1 MHYIVDPYI
10 TMLHI
15 SKCRLRGDDVKC
27 TTLSSSI
34 AMDHTAQLIMTTMSN
49 LNTNVDN
56 IPIGNH
62 VTMYQSFVD
71 AWSLLALPTIE
82 LLLSSSKSAAA
93 ATDIFNQTI
102 LHRASEGG
110 VLAVVQA
117 ALRALPSSL
126 NLLDAAG
133 ETPLDRAWARYHVVV
148 IRWLEKQGAKRGA
161 AAAAAAATTA
171 TFLQP
176 RLVAFKESSHD
187 LLHYYQTLLSA
198 WTIKRLSALP
208 NFTVRPGS
216 LPYPD
221 VFGGEQS
228 DNEVLFAEYASL
240 LSSFSTIKKIDRS
253 GYIFEKL
260 TEASPLWTLLEEDNN
275 SNSLLHPTFL
285 NRTVTSTQWSFGAQ
299 AGTGSSWHYHTESV
313 TLLLHG
319 EKRWFFMSPPDS
331 VMSNVVEREEWEEWE
346 EWEDKWEVSDDDS
359 DDDDTWSHQGRRMIT
374 FVQRPGDLVFVPDRW
389 SHRTRNERMTMG
401 LTFEVAPVSQRP
413 MEPIHVDYVRPA
425 LEKSWRWCGVLMG
438 KVGAENVES
447 TMIGS

>member
-15 SKCRLRGDDVKC
+15 SKCRLRGDDVC

-49 LNTNVDN
+49 LNTNVDK

-82 LLLSSSKSAAA
+82 LLLSSSKSVAA

-110 VLAVVQA
+110 VLAVVQTV
-117 ALRALPSSL
+117 LRALPSSL
-126 NLLDAAG
+126 NHMDAAG
-133 ETPLDRAWARYHVVV
+133 ETPLDRARARHHVVV

-161 AAAAAAATTA
+161 AAAAATTA
-171 TFLQP
+171 TSLQP
-176 RLVAFKESSHD
+176 RLIAFEESSHD
-187 LLHYYQTLLSA
+187 VLHYYQTLLSA

-216 LPYPD
+216 LPYPTI
-221 VFGGEQS
+221 FGGEQS
-228 DNEVLFAEYASL
+228 DNEILFAEYASL
-240 LSSFSTIKKIDRS
+240 LSSSFSTNKEIDRS

-260 TEASPLWTLLEEDNN
+260 TEASPLWTLLEDNN
-275 SNSLLHPTFL
+275 SNLLHPTFL

-319 EKRWFFMSPPDS
+319 EKRWFFVSPPDS
-331 VMSNVVEREEWEEWE
+331 VMSNVVEWE

-359 DDDDTWSHQGRRMIT
+359 DDDDSDDDNTWSHQRQRMIT

-413 MEPIHVDYVRPA
+413 MEPIHVDYV
-425 LEKSWRWCGVLMG
+425 C
-438 KVGAENVES
+438 
-447 TMIGS
+447 